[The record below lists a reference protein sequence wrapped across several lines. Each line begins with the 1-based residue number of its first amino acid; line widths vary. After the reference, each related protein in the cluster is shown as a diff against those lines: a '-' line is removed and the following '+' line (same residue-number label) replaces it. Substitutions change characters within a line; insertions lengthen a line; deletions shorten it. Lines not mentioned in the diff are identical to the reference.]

1 MPLITSLSEM
11 SSLGT
16 SVSRGR
22 GTPGRH
28 FTEQPQAAKRDVGEL
43 SEPGAVAVPHYV
55 LPGAWHTERGLY
67 QPSSIPAL
75 RKPPCSAKS
84 TLHLADA
91 LLCSSSLGMTE
102 RTVFPVSLHGRFF
115 SSSIRPYFYTCG
127 TKGRYSFAER
137 RVLF

>member
-1 MPLITSLSEM
+1 M

-43 SEPGAVAVPHYV
+43 SEPGAVAVPHSV

-67 QPSSIPAL
+67 QPGAKRAQYQLRASHPAL
-75 RKPPCSAKS
+75 QNPPCILQMLCFAA
-84 TLHLADA
+84 HLW
-91 LLCSSSLGMTE
+91 G
-102 RTVFPVSLHGRFF
+102 
-115 SSSIRPYFYTCG
+115 
-127 TKGRYSFAER
+127 
-137 RVLF
+137 